1 MNLGEIMKN
10 LIIPF
15 LVLAMISCATQ
26 VERRY
31 STPSNSPEVTVNAS
45 KEEITNYLLSAL
57 IDIGYSVTDQSTNN
71 LELERN
77 LQGNEE
83 FLVDMT
89 IGNAYSNNK
98 RISKFTF
105 IDTSKGVRV
114 IWKQFYEANMIFGQT
129 NEVEITNNQVFNQ
142 IMDFLYDMKID
153 LEL

>member
-1 MNLGEIMKN
+1 MKIGEIMKN

-15 LVLAMISCATQ
+15 LVLVMISCATQ

-57 IDIGYSVTDQSTNN
+57 VDIGYSVTDQSSNN
-71 LELERN
+71 LELERK

-98 RISKFTF
+98 RISRFTNRRKHK
-105 IDTSKGVRV
+105 IICITIIT
-114 IWKQFYEANMIFGQT
+114 IWS
-129 NEVEITNNQVFNQ
+129 
-142 IMDFLYDMKID
+142 LY
-153 LEL
+153 

>member
-1 MNLGEIMKN
+1 MKN

-57 IDIGYSVTDQSTNN
+57 IDIGYSVTDQSANN

-83 FLVDMT
+83 FLVDIT